1 MSAEAKKQ
9 LFWVD
14 SYALVDKLVAQ
25 DGAYVDTD
33 IMPNPLFAF
42 EMNVKFRANS
52 NVNGPGNV
60 YFGCAN
66 DLVSTTGQGWETAH
80 NPEAWTGFGT
90 DASYCAIQSFND
102 RKIRFKPTQHMF
114 WQQNGSTTNPTP
126 DAWHV
131 VKMHDYTGGT
141 TPPLCEVDGI
151 NFPLALNSTS
161 SNSDI
166 PRAPICVFAIAE
178 ADKRHRC
185 CAYPGTAMRWL
196 KFWNVDNELV
206 HELRAATS
214 GKRIGLV
221 DLCTSKFYEAI
232 NCEVTQ

>member
-9 LFWVD
+9 LFWID
-14 SYALVDKLVAQ
+14 SSTLVDQLIAQ

-33 IMPNPLFAF
+33 IMPNPFFAF

-52 NVNGPGNV
+52 NVGGPGNV

-66 DLVSTTGQGWETAH
+66 DLVASTGYGWETAH
-80 NPEAWTGFGT
+80 NPEAWTGFGS

-126 DAWHV
+126 DAWHI
-131 VKMHDYTGGT
+131 VKIHDYTGGT
-141 TPPLCEVDGI
+141 TPPLCEVDES
-151 NFPLALNSTS
+151 NFPLALNSTAF
-161 SNSDI
+161 NSDI
-166 PRAPICVFAIAE
+166 PKVPICVFAIAE

-185 CAYPGTAMRWL
+185 CAYPGTAMSWL
-196 KFWNVDNELV
+196 KFWNTDNELV
-206 HELRAATS
+206 HELRPATS

-232 NCEVTQ
+232 NCEVA